1 MPKNVKVVPKLMWY
15 CFFMVR
21 MRVPV
26 HPNPC
31 LPFSLYVISGSWSI
45 RSGCYRCLL
54 ECSLVPKETKL
65 FCKNNKAFFFQPHNS
80 HCSGKLPPL
89 TIKNL
94 QQISSL
100 ESCMVSL
107 VLTCFYSLNDQFSPW
122 QIPLRG
128 RNSIP
133 TQHSFWQTK
142 QATSFRLLLQ
152 MKLSFLRYW
161 FP

>member
-1 MPKNVKVVPKLMWY
+1 MWY
-15 CFFMVR
+15 CFFMVQ
-21 MRVPV
+21 MWVPV

-31 LPFSLYVISGSWSI
+31 LPFCLYVISGSWLYW
-45 RSGCYRCLL
+45 SGCYRCLL
-54 ECSLVPKETKL
+54 AYSLVPKETKL

-80 HCSGKLPPL
+80 HCSRKLPPL

-107 VLTCFYSLNDQFSPW
+107 HSFSLVLTCFYSLNDQFSPW
-122 QIPLRG
+122 HIPLRG

-133 TQHSFWQTK
+133 TQHWFWQTK
-142 QATSFRLLLQ
+142 QATSFRFLLQ
-152 MKLSFLRYW
+152 MKLSSLHYW